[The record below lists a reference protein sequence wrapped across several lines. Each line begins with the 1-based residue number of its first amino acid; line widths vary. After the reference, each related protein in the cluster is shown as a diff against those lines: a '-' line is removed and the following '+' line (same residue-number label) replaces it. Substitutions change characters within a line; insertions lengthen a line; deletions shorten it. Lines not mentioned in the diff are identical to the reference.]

1 MAVIFHLIEPDVWSA
16 ALTAGMY
23 APASLAVEGFVH
35 FSFAEQVQ
43 TTANRYYRDV
53 PELVLLEVDPA
64 LLSADLRVETSG
76 DHGDF
81 PHVYGPVETA
91 AVVAV
96 HPMGR
101 DDAGDW
107 HRA

>member
-1 MAVIFHLIEPDVWSA
+1 MIFHLIEPDVWSA
-16 ALTAGMY
+16 ALAAGMY
-23 APASLAVEGFVH
+23 APPSLAVEGFVH
-35 FSFAEQVQ
+35 FSFADQVE

-64 LLSADLRVETSG
+64 LLSAGLRVEASG

-81 PHVYGPVETA
+81 PHVYGPVQPS

-101 DDAGDW
+101 DEAGAW
-107 HRA
+107 RRA